1 MIPHD
6 YITEWRQQVPWTQD
20 AQVEQDL
27 IISRALIEIFSRPIL
42 AENLAF
48 RGGTALYKL
57 HLRPVRYSEDI
68 DLVQTRAG
76 GVGPILDTL
85 REALNPW
92 LGTPKW
98 KQSEGRIT
106 LVYRMQ
112 AEDGLPLKL
121 KVEISS
127 REHFNVLGWE
137 TLPMLVKSRWFV
149 GSASIKTYHLD
160 ELMGTKMR
168 ALYQR
173 KKGRDLFDLWFADK
187 ETGIDPDRVVGSFQR
202 YMEQE
207 GHRVSRAE
215 YEENLIKKLNYP
227 LFAQDIEPLISP
239 ATGWNFQE
247 AADFVM
253 HELVARLPGESWQ
266 GRREASEDAGIGRE

>member
-1 MIPHD
+1 MIPRD

-57 HLRPVRYSEDI
+57 HLHPVRYSEDI

-76 GVGPILDTL
+76 GIGPILDAL

-98 KQSEGRIT
+98 KQSEGRVT

-112 AEDGLPLKL
+112 AEDGLPLRL
-121 KVEISS
+121 KVEINS
-127 REHFNVLGWE
+127 REHFNVFGLE
-137 TLPMLVKSRWFV
+137 TLPMEAKSRWFP
-149 GSASIKTYHLD
+149 GSASIKTYYLD

-173 KKGRDLFDLWFADK
+173 KKGRDLFDLWIADK
-187 ETGIDPDRVVGSFQR
+187 ETGIDPDRVVGSFLH

-215 YEENLIKKLNYP
+215 YEENLIKKLNHP
-227 LFAQDIEPLISP
+227 LFAQDVGPLIT
-239 ATGWNFQE
+239 AVTDWNFQE

-266 GRREASEDAGIGRE
+266 GLREASEDGDG